1 MQKVGLP
8 QDTESSPAPVATGTG
23 WPKWSGAGPPEAE
36 VVVEDGGTEVAGRAG
51 RSAGA
56 GEEADPHPPSTATT
70 TTTANAAPERG
81 GNQDGGRTSDH
92 LCRPKPLGSGPK
104 VPQRLCLEARIER
117 RPTTVTTDDPYDLDR
132 FVAAQDAGG
141 VYDRAVAE
149 LRSGRKVSHWM
160 WFVFPQ
166 LAGLGSS
173 ATARA
178 FAISSIEEASAYLD
192 HPILG
197 PRLTRCTEIVA
208 GLRDRSAE
216 QVFGGVDAQKLRSS
230 MTLFMRAAPGQP
242 LFRRVLGLYFD
253 GLPDPLTEQRI

>member
-1 MQKVGLP
+1 MA
-8 QDTESSPAPVATGTG
+8 DARRITS
-23 WPKWSGAGPPEAE
+23 AGPNRWALAP
-36 VVVEDGGTEVAGRAG
+36 RY
-51 RSAGA
+51 RSGYALRRV
-56 GEEADPHPPSTATT
+56 S
-70 TTTANAAPERG
+70 
-81 GNQDGGRTSDH
+81 Q
-92 LCRPKPLGSGPK
+92 
-104 VPQRLCLEARIER
+104 R
-117 RPTTVTTDDPYDLDR
+117 RPTTVTADDPYDLER

-208 GLRDRSAE
+208 GVRDRSAE

-230 MTLFMRAAPGQP
+230 MTLFMRAAPEQP
-242 LFRRVLGLYFD
+242 LFRRVLELYFD